1 MLRLYYLKW
10 TKVDMDMMWQLDLNI
25 SNLWVLI
32 GLENKKINLGDMYE
46 EKLLTYRRIGKQAN

>member
-25 SNLWVLI
+25 SNLWVLV